1 MKARVLGNMLHH
13 RLHLVDKTEVMDAIG
28 DAQEYLRHA
37 GKAGWD
43 DSP

>member
-1 MKARVLGNMLHH
+1 MKARVLGNMLHQ